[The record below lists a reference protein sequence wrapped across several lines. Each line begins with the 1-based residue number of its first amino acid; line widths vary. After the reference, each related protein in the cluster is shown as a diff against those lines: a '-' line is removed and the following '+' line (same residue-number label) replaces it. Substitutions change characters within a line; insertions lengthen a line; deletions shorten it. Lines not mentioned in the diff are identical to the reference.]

1 MSDTCSQKNQPGDQ
15 AGFTLVE
22 LLVVLA
28 ILGFLAAIA
37 TPQVM
42 KYLSSAKMST
52 AKTEIEALAGA
63 LDLYKFDVGRYPSS
77 DEGLTALVK
86 SPEGVEGW
94 NGPYVKRTANLVDP
108 WGHEF
113 KYRSPGEHGEFDIF
127 SQGAGA
133 ADSDDEGKAAVASW

>member
-1 MSDTCSQKNQPGDQ
+1 MWGTYTQKKQQNSQ

-42 KYLSSAKMST
+42 KYLSSAKVST
-52 AKTEIEALAGA
+52 ARTEIEALAGA
-63 LDLYKFDVGRYPSS
+63 LDLYKFDVGRYPTS
-77 DEGLTALVK
+77 DEGLTALLK
-86 SPEGVEGW
+86 SPEGAEGW
-94 NGPYVKRTANLVDP
+94 NGPYVKRSANLVDP

-113 KYRSPGEHGEFDIF
+113 KYQSPGQHGEFDIF
-127 SQGAGA
+127 SLGAGA